1 MRSRSQL
8 GGEPVEEILRIA
20 KSISVMLI
28 TTGLFCWLLIA
39 ELDFNLILAF
49 VSFAIGLPLISILGM
64 ASME

>member
-1 MRSRSQL
+1 M
-8 GGEPVEEILRIA
+8 EEILRIVR
-20 KSISVMLI
+20 SIGVMLI
-28 TTGLFCWLLIA
+28 TTSLFCWLLIS